1 MRPRGKRQA
10 NEPRMPLE
18 TVLGAVQML
27 QRLGVSNDEISDA
40 LLAGLAVVHN
50 PSLKLADKPERI

>member
-1 MRPRGKRQA
+1 MRPRRKSPAKDNR
-10 NEPRMPLE
+10 RMPVE

-40 LLAGLAVVHN
+40 LLAGLPIAHN
-50 PSLKLADKPERI
+50 PSLKLAEEPA

>member
-1 MRPRGKRQA
+1 MRPRRKSPAKDR
-10 NEPRMPLE
+10 RMPVE
-18 TVLGAVQML
+18 TVLGAVHML

-50 PSLKLADKPERI
+50 PSLKLAEEPA